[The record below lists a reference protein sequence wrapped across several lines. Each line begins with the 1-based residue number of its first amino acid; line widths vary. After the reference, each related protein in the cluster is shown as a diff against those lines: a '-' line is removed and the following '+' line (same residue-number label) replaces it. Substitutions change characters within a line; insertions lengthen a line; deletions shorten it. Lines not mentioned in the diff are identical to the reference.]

1 MCHCVI
7 CVVASTCM
15 KQMKEEPNVG
25 RQKAAT
31 KKQYSVV
38 QMSVYNFTVAL
49 KKGTRGP
56 LHGHS
61 DCSCHRYIHCM
72 VTVTVHVRYI
82 HCMVTVT
89 VRVTGT
95 SIAWSQ
101 WLFVSGTSIA
111 WSQWLFVSGTS
122 IAWSQWLFMSQVH
135 PLHGH
140 SDCSC
145 HRYIHCM
152 VTVTVRVTGTSI
164 AWSQW
169 LFVSQVHPLLK
180 TGGL

>member
-1 MCHCVI
+1 MWFAWWLAPAWNRWKRSHMCHCVI

-31 KKQYSVV
+31 KKQYSIV
-38 QMSVYNFTVAL
+38 QMSVYNFAVAL

-56 LHGHS
+56 SLHGHS

-72 VTVTVHVRYI
+72 VTVTVRVRYIHCMVTVTVRVRYI

-101 WLFVSGTSIA
+101 WLFVS
-111 WSQWLFVSGTS
+111 
-122 IAWSQWLFMSQVH
+122 
-135 PLHGH
+135 
-140 SDCSC
+140 
-145 HRYIHCM
+145 R
-152 VTVTVRVTGTSI
+152 
-164 AWSQW
+164 
-169 LFVSQVHPLLK
+169 VHPLLK